1 MNPNS
6 AKFHHFDRHQG
17 QTVAGLSSGISSARS
32 QALTEHGS
40 GGRFPFL
47 SQQFRW
53 TRTCHLGFRN
63 TVGRLLLEEQAIHG
77 HGIASISIGWPVFL
91 WGSGIRPTSV
101 ALCARLWAAM
111 PGSLVFFWMVVG
123 EQNAGM
129 TVWVLR
135 NWIEWSIPKKHRWLW
150 INTYENTI
158 FRGMNIHK
166 SQLFWC
172 EQKGYKVL
180 THCQIKT
187 DNVSVHFH
195 LFSFLKNHSGES
207 QWLMD

>member
-1 MNPNS
+1 MNPDS

-77 HGIASISIGWPVFL
+77 HGIASVSIGWPVFL

-111 PGSLVFFWMVVG
+111 PGSLVFRDGQAWSRMLG
-123 EQNAGM
+123 WPSL
-129 TVWVLR
+129 WVLR
-135 NWIEWSIPKKHRWLW
+135 NWNGRFQK
-150 INTYENTI
+150 NTD
-158 FRGMNIHK
+158 GCGSK
-166 SQLFWC
+166 W
-172 EQKGYKVL
+172 
-180 THCQIKT
+180 KT
-187 DNVSVHFH
+187 
-195 LFSFLKNHSGES
+195 
-207 QWLMD
+207 

>member
-63 TVGRLLLEEQAIHG
+63 TVGRLSLEEQAIHG
-77 HGIASISIGWPVFL
+77 HGIALALDGQFSYGEVGSAQRGAKPGFGRPCREAWCFGMVKRGGAEWWDDRPSEFFGIG
-91 WGSGIRPTSV
+91 
-101 ALCARLWAAM
+101 
-111 PGSLVFFWMVVG
+111 
-123 EQNAGM
+123 
-129 TVWVLR
+129 
-135 NWIEWSIPKKHRWLW
+135 
-150 INTYENTI
+150 
-158 FRGMNIHK
+158 
-166 SQLFWC
+166 
-172 EQKGYKVL
+172 
-180 THCQIKT
+180 
-187 DNVSVHFH
+187 
-195 LFSFLKNHSGES
+195 
-207 QWLMD
+207 

>member
-111 PGSLVFFWMVVG
+111 PGSLVFFLDGRGGAECWDDRLSSSELDRMVD
-123 EQNAGM
+123 
-129 TVWVLR
+129 
-135 NWIEWSIPKKHRWLW
+135 SKKTQMAMDQYLW
-150 INTYENTI
+150 KY
-158 FRGMNIHK
+158 
-166 SQLFWC
+166 
-172 EQKGYKVL
+172 
-180 THCQIKT
+180 
-187 DNVSVHFH
+187 HF
-195 LFSFLKNHSGES
+195 
-207 QWLMD
+207 